1 MTDGMNSLCARLV
14 AARLVSDDDI
24 LALRRAIWQ
33 GDMITPPVVD
43 ALFAINDSLSAPSN
57 AFSDLFGEAI
67 THYLL
72 RQEWPHDFMSDAN
85 ALWLEERINRD
96 GRIESHAELELMVRI
111 LEKAENAPDH
121 LKDWTL
127 SQIETCILTGAGPT
141 RFGSEIRPGSID
153 AVEVALLRRLIFA
166 AGGASALAVSDT
178 EAEMLFR
185 IKDAT
190 IGQENAPEW
199 KTLFVQAVA
208 NHLMAYAEHED
219 VSLERARELN
229 TFMNDQKPH
238 IGEFLMRVVN
248 SISLRAI
255 IQRPVAIVPTDHAAA
270 VTDANRIAGDEAAWL
285 KRQIV
290 ADTQVDDLEKAV
302 LAFIVDEGVELPGAL
317 AILRQSA

>member
-1 MTDGMNSLCARLV
+1 MTEEMNSLFERLI
-14 AARLVSDDDI
+14 AARRVSDDEL
-24 LALRRAIWQ
+24 LALRKEIWG
-33 GDMITPPVVD
+33 GDVISSPVVD
-43 ALFAINDSLSAPSN
+43 ALFAINDSLSAPSE

-67 THYLL
+67 THFLL

-96 GRIESHAELELMVRI
+96 GRIESHAELELMVRV
-111 LEKAENAPDH
+111 LEKAENAPEH
-121 LKDWTL
+121 LKVWTL
-127 SQIETCILTGAGPT
+127 SQIESCILTGTGPT
-141 RFGSEIRPGSID
+141 RLGGEIRPCTVD

-166 AGGASALAVSDT
+166 SGGASSLAVSDA

-190 IGQENAPEW
+190 LGKDNAPEW

-208 NHLMAYAEHED
+208 NHLMAFADHED

-229 TFMNDQKPH
+229 AFMNDQKPH
-238 IGEFLMRVVN
+238 IGEFLKRVID
-248 SISLRAI
+248 SMSLRAI
-255 IQRPVAIVPTDHAAA
+255 IQRPIAIEISDHDAA
-270 VTDANRIAGDEAAWL
+270 VADANRIAGDEAAWL

-290 ADTQVDDLEKAV
+290 ADTQVDELEKAV